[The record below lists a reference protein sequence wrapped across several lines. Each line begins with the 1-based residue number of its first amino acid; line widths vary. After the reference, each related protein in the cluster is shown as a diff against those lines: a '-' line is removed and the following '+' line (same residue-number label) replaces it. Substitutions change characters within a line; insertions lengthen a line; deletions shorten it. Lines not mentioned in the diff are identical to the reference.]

1 MFLCTRAIN
10 VTTAKHKRPK
20 EKLTWQLS
28 QRCRE
33 QYYGTRRTSRWRR
46 RIAIVFNVERTREAH
61 RGMARVPSGRDL
73 EQLHGGG
80 ALRRPEAGQEV
91 HQSQGGRL
99 ASLAGD
105 RASFPRHRRT
115 RARRRARQ
123 REGKGVRGQGC
134 GAQKGANEAG
144 RRRRS
149 P

>member
-73 EQLHGGG
+73 EQLRWGG
-80 ALRRPEAGQEV
+80 AFRRPEAGQEV

-99 ASLAGD
+99 ANLAGD
-105 RASFPRHRRT
+105 RASFPGRRGT
-115 RARRRARQ
+115 GGRRPARQ
-123 REGKGVRGQGC
+123 ETGEEVPGQGC
-134 GAQKGANEAG
+134 GAHPGAEG
-144 RRRRS
+144 RK
-149 P
+149 